1 MVFPTWLLAGFWG
14 LVSGSALLLG
24 AAVGYF
30 VHVPQRLIAAI
41 MAFGSGVLI
50 STLSLELMEDA
61 YARGGFNATGLG
73 FVGGAGAYTLA
84 NWLLARYG
92 AKHRKRSG
100 HHQAQE
106 RQQVQAGT
114 TEGNAAGDDNGMAL
128 AVGALLDGIPESIVI
143 GLSMLAGGA
152 VSTVAVAAIFLSN
165 LPEGLSSAAGMK
177 KAGRSARYVLLL
189 WGGIALVSG
198 LSAWLGYAVFSQF
211 SANVV
216 AATTAVA
223 AGAVLAMI
231 ADTMIPEAFDVAHN
245 FTGLITVLGFLAAF
259 YLSKLDQDDPNAPT
273 VIEHVRPVQPVDR

>member
-1 MVFPTWLLAGFWG
+1 MTFPLWLMAGFWG
-14 LVSGSALLLG
+14 LVSGSALLIG

-30 VHVPQRLIAAI
+30 AHVPQRLIAAV

-50 STLSLELMEDA
+50 STLSLELMEEA

-73 FVGGAGAYTLA
+73 FIGGAAAYTGA

-100 HHQAQE
+100 HQQAAE
-106 RQQVQAGT
+106 RQDVQQGST
-114 TEGNAAGDDNGMAL
+114 GGNEAGDDNGLAL

-143 GLSMLAGGA
+143 GLSMLAGGI
-152 VSTVAVAAIFLSN
+152 VSTVAVVAIFLSN

-189 WGGIALVSG
+189 WGGIALISG
-198 LSAWLGYAVFSQF
+198 VAALLGYTLFSHF
-211 SANVV
+211 SAGVV

-245 FTGLITVLGFLAAF
+245 FTGLITVLGFLTAF
-259 YLSKLDQDDPNAPT
+259 YLSKLDKDDPHAP
-273 VIEHVRPVQPVDR
+273 RPAEPAPVAQSAHR